1 MKKDIF
7 IVGTYSAIHF
17 IVDMMCGIIMMALV
31 SPLVT
36 GTSSYVISFVLY
48 NLFAFAFQLPFGN
61 SFACC
66 NTCRNW

>member
-48 NLFAFAFQLPFGN
+48 NLCWFKVIYLNMG
-61 SFACC
+61 
-66 NTCRNW
+66 RKRK